1 MDGHYPEDEP
11 IMNMV
16 GSLKSPD
23 TGHEADAF
31 RFIEPDE
38 LETLGID
45 PADIPV
51 GTLPAL
57 KHPDQLPSRFGGN
70 AYGFGLFELGDRLTQ
85 DEVAFLQEIQSGDA
99 LEIGRNAK
107 KLNDIFQELG
117 LLTRFSSRGRP
128 YYLIPIHLVSN
139 TLLHVK
145 TRVEEISKVIGFHRK
160 KYFKEQHDIGILSP
174 ADDLITHELSVR
186 FKEHRFLVVDS
197 LEKLKELTQVLDLVI
212 VTRDLHE
219 MILLEKF
226 SVLSRKTL
234 AKRQLDQYAT
244 YVLSKIYGL
253 LKPEGELFI
262 IADHHRPKTSETS
275 RVTFHTAEEECRF
288 TLFTHLF
295 KTKTKY
301 HIKNHSVQVNLFDFH
316 QYLSGLYVEES
327 LVRKL
332 LGGRRLE
339 DMTIEE
345 LDELPFI
352 NFQLHDR
359 PYLSDQERTWSKL
372 LPTFFDTIFLK
383 PMVPDDVK
391 ADRAKRFSCPDCST
405 ACLMVYLG
413 QKKPSHEHLGKLSEE
428 VTESRLA
435 GCPVGL
441 LADYRNSFEYVML
454 TLQVVQGLKSRKPSA
469 LPQVLLDRLRE
480 PLESKKRRFPALN
493 TITKLSQKI
502 HKLETIRPCLNP
514 GNIEGARTKILEN
527 LTALEFFGFTHEE
540 LKELFLIV
548 LGHSSMGRVISGK
561 MSEKTL
567 KPLTDVARTLDSVQ
581 GLHLLRYC
589 RLMTMAE
596 MEASRGSELTQE
608 QLAELFDLYESTAK
622 IMSNQDL
629 DWDMLLDER
638 ITAMGGIHHKAVRK
652 ILKMIHHHEFL
663 NNWAELSQKGPME
676 KEALADYEEGKLSR
690 LANVINLVEILD
702 QFETKYLKSN
712 SLLLPVFYRKILDL
726 EFHGTGHLFQRM
738 DPRLV
743 FIHLWITVNVVK
755 GEIINFNPLM
765 TKVDS
770 DSDEAWIRKIEK
782 ETRAINTRYL
792 DPEFLSQFS
801 RQVYEGGSS
810 FIVGTG
816 FQIRVN
822 PKTQALEVAY
832 VDMDKQIRRLESLSR
847 KLGDLGVA
855 DMPEGQFRDLETLF
869 SDVDSFYHS
878 HVELLSQTD
887 PTLQLPV
894 RQKRWFEKI
903 QTLREYLRTNFLK
916 IIFRPEELHSN
927 LSLLY
932 QHAPSLLKFIIPE
945 FMALGELPLT
955 RYLYLKTTL
964 PAYVLATTKKLQA
977 LVTGQRDAFRDVHY
991 LHQLATREFG
1001 PLATGI
1007 VGVNPSQI
1015 EVLEGIASRLRQ
1027 NGALF
1032 DALVATLVF
1041 QEIGHLTELKG
1052 THKGQINPIDPSQAF
1067 RLIFEAKGIAEKYH
1081 LRQET
1086 HPYLAYLLRYH
1097 SLLLQILRGE
1107 LSYCALN
1114 EVLADSNEETFDAF
1128 FLVSFINVSA
1138 LREDFILEDQAETL
1152 LELRSLCHGILHGVS
1167 TFQDHLESIY
1177 LNRGGLHSALEAFRK
1192 RRLPEGISPF
1202 EYLESQ
1208 TPTTRERPQWIEAGQ
1223 KVLALER
1230 LLRLKGLRR
1239 VGFSDIACV
1248 MLEIPMKYV
1257 YKKRKFSS
1265 TGYASFEKELFEAL
1279 RIYHTLQTL
1288 EEPVRHFVLERLVG
1302 DTVRISGYEKVGGYL
1317 SYENLIKILLIGLL
1331 GLERLRREGG
1341 PVYLSYLK
1349 MSEKIDKRYEVVNDY
1364 LNRFTAQSI
1373 WESPELLDQVLE
1385 AASGLSLRVDRM
1397 QNALSVEFHDPAD
1410 VAQKISHMGGI
1421 SDPEQLKSYFHFSL
1435 QSLRKSQFFTEDYE
1449 IELEKTFEKRLLEI
1463 TEMILDQTRTQ
1474 MDLVHDFQNL
1484 HHLFTD
1490 LIERAWEIGFSEE
1503 QQHRL
1508 GDLYELRKDRLKREK
1523 ILEIDEM
1530 LKNIREIDELKDY
1543 WSSIR
1548 WYLQANRPY
1557 FGKEFESLIAR
1568 KFDGLMRDLEI
1579 RNGPRP

>member
-1 MDGHYPEDEP
+1 
-11 IMNMV
+11 MNMA
-16 GSLKSPD
+16 GSLKGSD

-31 RFIEPDE
+31 RFIKPEE
-38 LETLGID
+38 LEALGID
-45 PADIPV
+45 PADIPL

-57 KHPDQLPSRFGGN
+57 KHPAQLPSRFGGN

-85 DEVAFLQEIQSGDA
+85 NEVTFLQEIQSGDA
-99 LEIGRNAK
+99 FDIGRNAK

-117 LLTRFSSRGRP
+117 LLTRFSNRGRP

-145 TRVEEISKVIGFHRK
+145 TRVEEISKVIDFHRR

-174 ADDLITHELSVR
+174 TDDLITHELSVR
-186 FKEHRFLVVDS
+186 FKEHRFFVIDS

-226 SVLSRKTL
+226 SVLSPKTL
-234 AKRQLDQYAT
+234 AKMQLDQYAT
-244 YVLSKIYGL
+244 YVLWKIYGL

-262 IADHHRPKTSETS
+262 IANHYRPKTSEIS
-275 RVTFHTAEEECRF
+275 RVTFHTAEEENRF

-295 KTKTKY
+295 KTKSKY
-301 HIKNHSVQVNLFDFH
+301 RIKDHAVQVNLFDFH
-316 QYLSGLYVEES
+316 QYLSGLYVEEG
-327 LVRKL
+327 LVRQL

-345 LDELPFI
+345 VDQLPFI
-352 NFQLHDR
+352 SFQLHDH
-359 PYLSDQERTWSKL
+359 PYLSHQEKTWSKL

-383 PMVPDDVK
+383 PIVPDVIK
-391 ADRAKRFSCPDCST
+391 EDRAKRFSCAGCSP

-413 QKKPSHEHLGKLSEE
+413 QKKPSRDHLGELSLE

-441 LADYRNSFEYVML
+441 LADYRNSFEYLVL
-454 TLQVVQGLKSRKPSA
+454 TLQIVQGLKSRKPSG
-469 LPQVLLDRLRE
+469 LPHVLLDRLRE

-493 TITKLSQKI
+493 TVMRLAQKI
-502 HKLETIRPCLNP
+502 HHLERISPCLNP
-514 GNIEGARTKILEN
+514 GNIEGGRTKILEN
-527 LTALEFFGFTHEE
+527 LAALEFFGYTHEE

-567 KPLTDVARTLDSVQ
+567 KPLTDFARTLDPIQ
-581 GLHLLRYC
+581 GLNLLRYC

-608 QLAELFDLYESTAK
+608 QLAELFDLYESTAR
-622 IMSNQDL
+622 IMSNPNL
-629 DWDMLLDER
+629 DWDKLLDDR
-638 ITAMGGIHHKAVRK
+638 ITVMGGIHYKAVRK
-652 ILKMIHHHEFL
+652 ILKMIHYHEFL
-663 NNWAELSQKGPME
+663 NNWSDLSQKGSME

-690 LANVINLVEILD
+690 LANVISLVEILD
-702 QFETKYLKSN
+702 QFENKYLKSN
-712 SLLLPVFYRKILDL
+712 LILLPVFYRKILDL
-726 EFHGTGHLFQRM
+726 EFHGTGHLFQKM

-743 FIHLWITVNVVK
+743 FIHLWITVNVVR
-755 GEIINFNPLM
+755 GEIINFNPLL
-765 TKVDS
+765 TRVESAHEED
-770 DSDEAWIRKIEK
+770 WIRKLEK

-816 FQIRVN
+816 FQARLN

-847 KLGDLGVA
+847 KLGDLGVT
-855 DMPEGQFRDLETLF
+855 DMPEGQLRDLETLF

-878 HVELLSQTD
+878 HVGLVSQTD
-887 PTLQLPV
+887 PALHLPV

-903 QTLREYLRTNFLK
+903 QALREYLRTNFLR
-916 IIFRPEELHSN
+916 IIFRPEEVHSN

-932 QHAPSLLKFIIPE
+932 HHAPSLLKFIIPE
-945 FMALGELPLT
+945 FMALGEVPLT
-955 RYLYLKTTL
+955 RYLYLKTNL
-964 PAYVLATTKKLQA
+964 PEYVLATTKKLQA
-977 LVTGQRDAFRDVHY
+977 LVTGQHDAFRDVHY

-1007 VGVNPSQI
+1007 VGVSESQI
-1015 EVLEGIASRLRQ
+1015 EILEEIVSRLRQ
-1027 NGALF
+1027 NGGLF
-1032 DALVATLVF
+1032 DALIATFVF
-1041 QEIGHLTELKG
+1041 QEIVHLTGLRG
-1052 THKGQINPIDPSQAF
+1052 TQRGRINPVDISKTR

-1086 HPYLAYLLRYH
+1086 HPYLAFLLKYQ

-1107 LSYCALN
+1107 VSYCALN
-1114 EVLADSNEETFDAF
+1114 EVLMGSNEETFDAF
-1128 FLVSFINVSA
+1128 FLLSFINVSA
-1138 LREDFILEDQAETL
+1138 LREELILEDQAETL
-1152 LELRSLCHGILHGVS
+1152 LQLRSLCHRILRGVT
-1167 TFQDHLESIY
+1167 TFQDHLEAIY
-1177 LNRGGLHSALEAFRK
+1177 VFRGGLHRALEMFRRK
-1192 RRLPEGISPF
+1192 KVPKDISPF

-1208 TPTTRERPQWIEAGQ
+1208 APTGHDRPQWIEAGQ
-1223 KVLALER
+1223 KIFALER

-1239 VGFSDIACV
+1239 IGFSDIASV
-1248 MLEIPMKYV
+1248 MLEIPLKYV

-1265 TGYASFEKELFEAL
+1265 TGYASFEKEVFEAL
-1279 RIYHTLQTL
+1279 RVYHTLEAL
-1288 EEPVRHFVLERLVG
+1288 EEPVRHFVLECLVG
-1302 DTVRISGYEKVGGYL
+1302 DTVRISGYEKVGAYL
-1317 SYENLIKILLIGLL
+1317 SYENLIKLLLIGLL
-1331 GLERLRREGG
+1331 GLERVKHEGG
-1341 PVYLSYLK
+1341 PVYLSYLR
-1349 MSEKIDKRYEVVNDY
+1349 MSEKIDKRYEVVNDH
-1364 LNRFTAQSI
+1364 LNQWTAQCI
-1373 WESPELLDQVLE
+1373 WESPALMDQMFE
-1385 AASGLSLRVDRM
+1385 AGSGLALQVNGAP
-1397 QNALSVEFHDPAD
+1397 NALSIEFHDPAD
-1410 VAQKISHMGGI
+1410 VTEKIRHMEGI
-1421 SDPEQLKSYFHFSL
+1421 RHPEQLKTYFHFSL
-1435 QSLRKSQFFTEDYE
+1435 HSLRKSHFFTEDYE
-1449 IELEKTFEKRLLEI
+1449 IELEKAFERRLLEI

-1474 MDLVHDFQNL
+1474 MDLIQDFPNL

-1523 ILEIDEM
+1523 ILEIDGM
-1530 LKNIREIDELKDY
+1530 LKNIRELSELRDY
-1543 WSSIR
+1543 WGSIK

-1557 FGKEFESLIAR
+1557 FGKEFENLIAR
-1568 KFDGLMRDLEI
+1568 KFDALMRDLET
-1579 RNGPRP
+1579 RNGLRP